1 MQSTY
6 VLQGLHLHIPN
17 IFPNYPGNS
26 SVALGVQDSGYKVRD
41 NSCVQPPVQAR
52 LGASS

>member
-17 IFPNYPGNS
+17 IFPDAPANS
-26 SVALGVQDSGYKVRD
+26 SVALSTQDSRYKVRD
-41 NSCVQPPVQAR
+41 EALFSAHLR
-52 LGASS
+52 TGRGFL